1 MKPIPFEPG
10 RIVLSKQGRDAGRY
24 FVVLKVID
32 EEYVLMADGQ
42 TRKTDHLKRKK
53 VKHLH
58 PKPLM
63 AEAVAQALEAGQT
76 PADCDIRKALSQLAV
91 V

>member
-32 EEYVLMADGQ
+32 DQYVLMADGQ
-42 TRKTDHLKRKK
+42 TCKIDHLKRKK

-58 PKPLM
+58 PKPLL
-63 AEAVAQALEAGQT
+63 ADAIAAALTAGQM
-76 PADCDIRKALSQLAV
+76 PADCEIRKALSQLEV